1 MATASEEK
9 TENYHAQYSWEIKP
23 KLLKRMLRAEPG
35 QSFESDEFK
44 VGLMDAHIQAFPNG
58 EGTEGEDVGCFR
70 VGILLSPHL
79 DTIEYVTYNARIYCK
94 QIGSSFTKI
103 YSVGVSE
110 DHKQYNSADRIGWDK
125 NCLLLQEIK
134 DENIDQLTLNV
145 EIQILEIDIENI
157 FTKHPI
163 YQFPIPNP
171 QAFKQQ
177 HFVWDISKSL
187 LQKMKSIPERLD
199 PQRFESK
206 IHNSMWRL
214 AVVPNGQQCKI
225 MGTLKDEDDPDLSDT
240 EKYNLM
246 SAQRTNSVDIYLVL
260 CALPPNI
267 SKITAE
273 WSIYGDT
280 IHRNTERVADFQ
292 FTRDYDSCY
301 GRRETEY
308 CKHWIAMKMEQDDED
323 RLTLNDLKKLDSLK
337 LDVNIEIQSLY
348 DSDGKEVKESDWSKY
363 IEDTHRNGDQ
373 KTDTD
378 LEETSG
384 KYSWVVDAELLRK
397 MKDAK
402 PAQQF
407 LSNKFKMAGLE
418 WQITAYP
425 QGKSAA
431 DKTWRST
438 EFDVVVSQL
447 SHLPNCRML
456 FRARIGCKELETSE
470 TKIPEYGS
478 MEWTDRDGFARYA
491 ELKQMTL
498 TVEIQ
503 ILQTYNQTSN
513 ETEYYRHQTFYEQPI
528 KTTQLEWHIDE
539 TLLQQMKTSPHN
551 KCFESQIFN
560 KMWSLRVIP
569 NHITIVEEDDTDTD
583 EEDDEDDNEEKKQSV
598 PVPDPEGQVIV
609 YLQLHSLPLH
619 VLLVD
624 VKWSAYC
631 DEVSINTDRTAELST
646 QHLGETND
654 FYMDAWNEEDDED
667 GEKKILKPL
676 LLFDDFKKQDSFSID
691 VNVGITQMTHRN
703 GDKIKKSDWSKYV
716 LNKPGQIPIK
726 TENTVQE
733 SEQIGKDATSIDT
746 TDNLNERVSQNV
758 ERMNEMSAQI
768 KKLEQMI
775 VALNNKEDK
784 RNRDMIDMQSK
795 VSKLLGDE
803 LKEEMKDTEK
813 VRLWLK
819 DEVKLPQYFDLLI
832 NDGYDDLEMIADIT
846 VDELVKM
853 GVDKS
858 GHRKK
863 IIKYAQKLGYK
874 ADVEGQNV
882 IDTSK

>member
-1 MATASEEK
+1 
-9 TENYHAQYSWEIKP
+9 
-23 KLLKRMLRAEPG
+23 
-35 QSFESDEFK
+35 
-44 VGLMDAHIQAFPNG
+44 
-58 EGTEGEDVGCFR
+58 
-70 VGILLSPHL
+70 
-79 DTIEYVTYNARIYCK
+79 
-94 QIGSSFTKI
+94 
-103 YSVGVSE
+103 
-110 DHKQYNSADRIGWDK
+110 
-125 NCLLLQEIK
+125 
-134 DENIDQLTLNV
+134 
-145 EIQILEIDIENI
+145 
-157 FTKHPI
+157 
-163 YQFPIPNP
+163 
-171 QAFKQQ
+171 
-177 HFVWDISKSL
+177 
-187 LQKMKSIPERLD
+187 
-199 PQRFESK
+199 
-206 IHNSMWRL
+206 
-214 AVVPNGQQCKI
+214 
-225 MGTLKDEDDPDLSDT
+225 
-240 EKYNLM
+240 
-246 SAQRTNSVDIYLVL
+246 
-260 CALPPNI
+260 
-267 SKITAE
+267 
-273 WSIYGDT
+273 
-280 IHRNTERVADFQ
+280 
-292 FTRDYDSCY
+292 
-301 GRRETEY
+301 
-308 CKHWIAMKMEQDDED
+308 
-323 RLTLNDLKKLDSLK
+323 
-337 LDVNIEIQSLY
+337 
-348 DSDGKEVKESDWSKY
+348 
-363 IEDTHRNGDQ
+363 
-373 KTDTD
+373 
-378 LEETSG
+378 
-384 KYSWVVDAELLRK
+384 
-397 MKDAK
+397 
-402 PAQQF
+402 
-407 LSNKFKMAGLE
+407 MAGLN

-425 QGKSAA
+425 GESKSS
-431 DKTWRST
+431 WST
-438 EFDVVVSQL
+438 NEFNITVCPL
-447 SHLPNCRML
+447 SFIPNCDGML
-456 FRARIGCKELETSE
+456 YRGRIGCTELETSS
-470 TKIPEYGS
+470 TKIYTGS
-478 MEWTDRDGFARYA
+478 ADAMKWSDPDGFARYA

-503 ILQTYNQTSN
+503 ILQTYNETSN

-654 FYMDAWNEEDDED
+654 FYMDAWNEEDDPDDED
-667 GEKKILKPL
+667 GKKKILKPL

-691 VNVGITQMTHRN
+691 VNVGITQMTSSHSN
-703 GDKIKKSDWSKYV
+703 CDKIKKSDWSKYV
-716 LNKPGQIPIK
+716 LSKPGQMPVK

-733 SEQIGKDATSIDT
+733 SEQIEQDATSIDKM
-746 TDNLNERVSQNV
+746 DNLNEKCSQMA
-758 ERMNEMSAQI
+758 EKMDEMSAQI
-768 KKLEQMI
+768 KLLTINNQKLEQMI